1 LADESAPVGQP
12 APRLDALKVA
22 WWLFG
27 FWVLVTLGVRFGL
40 LLYAELGMGMDTNI
54 VDRDFANYWVGGSL
68 VLDGRYMLLFDQ
80 STYYAHLQSLF
91 GPNYQIHNWGYPPH
105 FLMLCAPLGLMEYRW
120 ALFAFLAATFAMFAF
135 AAHAF
140 RREYAP
146 NASTLALWVALFG
159 YVMTMIEFAQN
170 GFFTAALV
178 LTTLAFMRSR
188 PWLAGL
194 ALALLT
200 TKPQL
205 GFLIPLLAL
214 LDRNWALIKWASV
227 FTVLLVAI
235 SIAFL
240 GLESWRA
247 YFELVIPYQK
257 FVMEEWHGYFLRMM
271 PTTFGSIRTLGFA
284 PAVAYQVQWVITALA
299 FALLLRLL
307 WILRDP
313 LDRIGALLVGTFLV
327 TPYAFNYDM
336 GAISVAAALLALRSR
351 ANGEHGLTITYGIL
365 AVLPAAVVK
374 LGLAGWPI
382 SPLLIAAAF
391 VALWLARSRAP
402 AGAPA

>member
-1 LADESAPVGQP
+1 MPDESTPVGHP
-12 APRLDALKVA
+12 ALTLDVLKVA

-40 LLYAELGMGMDTNI
+40 LLYAELGLGMDTNI

-80 STYYAHLQSLF
+80 PTYYAHLQSLF
-91 GPNYQIHNWGYPPH
+91 GAGYQIHNWGYPPH

-120 ALFAFLAATFAMFAF
+120 ALFAFLAVTFAMFAF
-135 AAHAF
+135 ATHAF

-146 NASTLALWVALFG
+146 DASPLALWVALFG
-159 YVMTMIEFAQN
+159 YVMMMIEFAQN
-170 GFFTAALV
+170 GFFTAALL
-178 LTTLAFMRSR
+178 LTAFAFMRSR

-214 LDRNWALIKWASV
+214 FDRNWALLRWGTL
-227 FTVLLVAI
+227 FTLVLVGI
-235 SIAFL
+235 SIVFL

-247 YFELVIPYQK
+247 YFELVIPYQRL
-257 FVMEEWHGYFLRMM
+257 VMEEWQGYFLRMM
-271 PTTFGSIRTLGFA
+271 PTTFGSIRTLDHA
-284 PAVAYQVQWVITALA
+284 PVIAYQVQWVVSSLA

-307 WILRDP
+307 WVLRDP
-313 LDRIGALLVGTFLV
+313 LDRICALVVGTFLI

-336 GAISVAAALLALRSR
+336 GALSVVAALMALRSR
-351 ANGEHGLTITYGIL
+351 AKRQHALTIAFGAL

-374 LGLAGWPI
+374 LGLAGFPF
-382 SPLLIAAAF
+382 SPLLVAAAF
-391 VALWLARSRAP
+391 VALWLTPRAP
-402 AGAPA
+402 AGVSA